1 MKAGENIALTTERDF
16 SLKPLEADAFM
27 HTWGHFIF
35 VGVSMS
41 KELANMESNDHLV
54 EQIAALIENAKQHVV
69 TVVNSTMIV
78 TYYEIGRMI
87 VEHEQKGALRAEY
100 GKSVLKELS
109 KNLTNRFGRGFSVD
123 NLENMRRFYITYS
136 NEVISE
142 TPSRE
147 SIVQK
152 SETASRI
159 FEPPSTNLQTL
170 SAQFTLSWSH
180 YLFLMRIT
188 NDKERKFYEN
198 EATNERW
205 SLRELKRQFN
215 AALYERLALSRDKKA
230 IAEISKQGMTVERP
244 EDIVKDP
251 YILEFLGM
259 PEESRYS
266 ESDLEQRIID
276 ELQHFLLELGK
287 GYTFVG
293 RQERLTF
300 DEQHFY
306 VDLVF
311 FNRLLQCFVLIDLKI
326 GSITHQ
332 DLGQMQ
338 MYVNYYDRKV
348 KLATENP
355 TVGILLCKEKNNA
368 VVEMTLPQDNTQ
380 IFTSKYELVLPD
392 KAVLMRLLEN
402 KFKDEE

>member
-1 MKAGENIALTTERDF
+1 
-16 SLKPLEADAFM
+16 
-27 HTWGHFIF
+27 
-35 VGVSMS
+35 MS
-41 KELANMESNDHLV
+41 KELANMDSNDHLV

-87 VEHEQKGALRAEY
+87 VEHEQKGALRADY
-100 GKSVLKELS
+100 GKGVLKELS
-109 KNLTNRFGRGFSVD
+109 KKLTNRYGRGFSVD

-136 NEVISE
+136 NEVNSE
-142 TPSRE
+142 TPSR
-147 SIVQK
+147 
-152 SETASRI
+152 I
-159 FEPPSTNLQTL
+159 FEPSPTNLQTL

-188 NDKERKFYEN
+188 NDKERKFYEK

-230 IAEISKQGMTVERP
+230 IAEISKQGMIVERP

-368 VVEMTLPQDNTQ
+368 VVEMTLPEDNTQ
-380 IFTSKYELVLPD
+380 IFASKYELVLPD
-392 KAVLMRLLEN
+392 KEALMQLLEN
-402 KFKDEE
+402 KFNDEE